1 MTRTLNCKKEVG
13 EGEYNDLPE
22 GSCKDAIKPPVTEA
36 CNVDI
41 ICKVSNTSNDPSHS
55 TMIVVNFKPHLFTFF
70 LISREKQRSE
80 NDSKV
85 RDKVNLQ
92 LESRN

>member
-41 ICKVSNTSNDPSHS
+41 ICKVSKTSYDPSHS
-55 TMIVVNFKPHLFTFF
+55 TMIVVNFKPHLFTFCF
-70 LISREKQRSE
+70 SFVEENKALKTIPKSE
-80 NDSKV
+80 TN
-85 RDKVNLQ
+85 
-92 LESRN
+92 

>member
-41 ICKVSNTSNDPSHS
+41 ICKRKT
-55 TMIVVNFKPHLFTFF
+55 KA
-70 LISREKQRSE
+70 
-80 NDSKV
+80 
-85 RDKVNLQ
+85 
-92 LESRN
+92 